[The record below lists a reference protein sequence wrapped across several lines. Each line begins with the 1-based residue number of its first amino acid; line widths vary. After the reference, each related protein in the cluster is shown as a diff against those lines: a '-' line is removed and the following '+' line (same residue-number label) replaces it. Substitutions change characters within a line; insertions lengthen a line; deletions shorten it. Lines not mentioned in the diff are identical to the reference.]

1 MGPKYLKG
9 FAAEPDCHSPWETIQ
24 QARNGCSMTPEIM
37 TQLRRL
43 SHSGKLTFHEQCEVV
58 GVRWENS
65 RWTVDCSG
73 EETLFVDRIWLA
85 TDTKLD
91 ITAEPM
97 FKEML
102 ETHPIEIVKGL
113 PVLDKH
119 LRWLGCELFV
129 IGGLAAL
136 QVRPVARNL
145 SGARMACDRIIPAI
159 VKSSIAL
166 SPAIIS
172 QQSLV
177 ISE

>member
-1 MGPKYLKG
+1 
-9 FAAEPDCHSPWETIQ
+9 
-24 QARNGCSMTPEIM
+24 MTPEIM

-43 SHSGKLTFHEQCEVV
+43 SHREKLTFHEQCEVV
-58 GVRWENS
+58 GVRWENN

-73 EETLFVDRIWLA
+73 GETLFVDRIWLA

-91 ITAEPM
+91 IAAEPM

-119 LRWLGCELFV
+119 LRWPACELFLT
-129 IGGLAAL
+129 GGLAARK
-136 QVRPVARNL
+136 VGPVARNL
-145 SGARMACDRIIPAI
+145 SGARMACDRIVPAI

-177 ISE
+177 ISDINSGCTVGNC

>member
-1 MGPKYLKG
+1 
-9 FAAEPDCHSPWETIQ
+9 
-24 QARNGCSMTPEIM
+24 MTPEIM

-43 SHSGKLTFHEQCEVV
+43 SHSEKLTFHEYCEVV
-58 GVRWENS
+58 GVRCENN

-73 EETLFVDRIWLA
+73 GETLFVDRTWLA
-85 TDTKLD
+85 TGTKLE
-91 ITAEPM
+91 IAAQPM

-102 ETHPIEIVKGL
+102 ETHPIELVKSL

-119 LRWLGCELFV
+119 LPWPGCELFL

-136 QVRPVARNL
+136 QVGPVARNL
-145 SGARMACDRIIPAI
+145 SGARRACDRIVPAI

-166 SPAIIS
+166 LPAIIS

-177 ISE
+177 ISH